1 MAEVEDV
8 RAGVEDVEIDVE
20 GGDSSDDEEKAQ
32 EESLAPIP
40 ESQEQGCIKSL
51 IFFPRAGGLSSL
63 FGEEYQFVR
72 RGREYHG
79 YWEEYNVDREAMS
92 CSL

>member
-51 IFFPRAGGLSSL
+51 IFFPRAGVYQVCWGRISIC
-63 FGEEYQFVR
+63 EEGKGISWLL
-72 RGREYHG
+72 GRI
-79 YWEEYNVDREAMS
+79 
-92 CSL
+92 